1 MLPSYGQTVVELSVW
16 VDGLFADFP
25 KTKLQNHVP
34 RRSSSTHFSS
44 RTAEMGG
51 VLGRPR
57 RGLPDRPRYLPP
69 GRYVRDIR
77 DRDVVVLCSA
87 DAPLNLTVVP
97 GGGDGRWGRDGDNDS
112 TTGPSSS
119 GPEYALVRGSTD
131 VGGLVGSV
139 VVDMRGGWATLRS
152 PAAGDRYLLVDDVAR
167 AADFARVNATSGRHR
182 GDVNLMGLR
191 FRSRRRGWRGKPAA
205 ALWSVEHANDGDRG
219 QIVVLRNRECPDVSL
234 RPVGPH
240 PRTKSAAAL
249 VLAAFL
255 REELAA
261 QMTTRASLL
270 ALERSI
276 DIERDAAVEKLT
288 SIRHTCAVKLR
299 ALVHRRRRA
308 GMADAEQFLDGLT
321 GVVDALR
328 DQVKGASVE
337 PAALTRALEHATTE
351 RRMKTRLGFSVD
363 SSDTEGSD
371 EVDTDPPPPSF
382 HKTKAK
388 VAAYGSDDDVHGD
401 TTARYYS
408 PDGRESPAGK
418 VGDFRKSGNPARS
431 EGWRVDADHLA
442 RVSTCWDLNVVDFRS
457 RLTAHGIDDDVVA
470 SLQEAIRESAYE
482 HFVVTG
488 MRRYLLNQD
497 GGEDEYGEAAYGSD
511 GDDFDDASSM
521 ATGLDG
527 SVVSSPGSR
536 SVMSSMT
543 PAKRAKAEERRER
556 RAARRAALRARI
568 RAGNAAVDFRKFKVG
583 SLRDQL
589 ERSGVDA
596 GPLAM
601 LVHSLA
607 HAMRQ
612 GRPKKRGGFLGRLA
626 RNILRGSD
634 SDDPVD
640 AEEEMAKKKKNRNE
654 GTAAKKDD
662 DDDDRFERGTGET
675 FRAVLAQE
683 KLSTTRGFVRAED
696 RKGSGEGKRTYEHEA
711 PVGSKTI
718 NDPSRVRRDAL
729 RAAAAAAADAARD
742 VRLNPTHDPE
752 TAAVVNFVGGL
763 SLDDLR
769 QELEGNS
776 LLARGLD
783 ECVEALLETEWV
795 GGVDGYVE
803 RQGERERAL
812 RHITVDAFRVR
823 LERHGLEGSMLELN
837 LLTNALAKTL
847 IDDGAAR
854 EREKRR
860 LSNASVLHNASPRQL
875 KAPRPTRITIGS

>member
-16 VDGLFADFP
+16 VDGLFALP

-34 RRSSSTHFSS
+34 RRSSSTHFPS

-152 PAAGDRYLLVDDVAR
+152 PAAGDRYL
-167 AADFARVNATSGRHR
+167 
-182 GDVNLMGLR
+182 
-191 FRSRRRGWRGKPAA
+191 
-205 ALWSVEHANDGDRG
+205 
-219 QIVVLRNRECPDVSL
+219 
-234 RPVGPH
+234 
-240 PRTKSAAAL
+240 
-249 VLAAFL
+249 
-255 REELAA
+255 
-261 QMTTRASLL
+261 
-270 ALERSI
+270 
-276 DIERDAAVEKLT
+276 
-288 SIRHTCAVKLR
+288 RHTCALKLR

-408 PDGRESPAGK
+408 PDGQESPAGK
-418 VGDFRKSGNPARS
+418 SGDFRKSGNPARS

-457 RLTAHGIDDDVVA
+457 RLTAHGVDDDVVA

-640 AEEEMAKKKKNRNE
+640 AEEEMAKKKKKRNE
-654 GTAAKKDD
+654 KTAAKKDD
-662 DDDDRFERGTGET
+662 DDDDRFERRTGET